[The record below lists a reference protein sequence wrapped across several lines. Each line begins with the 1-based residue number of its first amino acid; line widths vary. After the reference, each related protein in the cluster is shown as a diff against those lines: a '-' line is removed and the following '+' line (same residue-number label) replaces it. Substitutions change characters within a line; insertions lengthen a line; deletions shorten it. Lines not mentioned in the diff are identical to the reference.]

1 MKTFLFAVV
10 LSFTA
15 SVASAEDVLP
25 VPSHVA
31 ITIESDRQEYF
42 LGENLLLHYSIE
54 NAGSKS
60 VFPEFGG
67 DYRGCGRA
75 TRFQVRAVDAAGNEA
90 VDPYNDNNMGG
101 LCGREEIKPKS
112 KYYVS
117 LRLSHYRQ
125 IDRPGTYTITVKH
138 DLGWK
143 ETPATPIPV
152 AELKLT
158 FKKPTPAEAKELL
171 AAMLN
176 AADEKHDD
184 DYRHERKTKPYPNL
198 NGLRDPVY
206 LPELIALLP
215 SKSTHVLDGIASIA
229 TPTATEAL
237 IRAANDDDRT
247 FALHA
252 GRHLLRRVPL
262 PEPKDDFE
270 ALAREVGK
278 MMSWENQEVLDKF
291 IADSW
296 QRRHAADVRRVA
308 RKMLTVADPEM
319 LDCANKLLERVE
331 PAPMTR

>member
-1 MKTFLFAVV
+1 LALL
-10 LSFTA
+10 LSL
-15 SVASAEDVLP
+15 SVTIASAADLFSPLP
-25 VPSHVA
+25 VPPHA
-31 ITIESDRQEYF
+31 IIQVESDRQEYF
-42 LGENLLLHYSIE
+42 LGENVLLHYCIE
-54 NAGSKS
+54 NTGTKP
-60 VFPEFGG
+60 FFIELGG

-75 TRFQVRAVDAAGNEA
+75 TRFQVRAVDTAGNEA

-143 ETPATPIPV
+143 ETPATQTPV
-152 AELKLT
+152 AEWKLT

-176 AADEKHDD
+176 AAEEKQDD
-184 DYRHERKTKPYPNL
+184 DYRHARKTKPYPNL

-237 IRAANDDDRT
+237 IRAANDDDRA

-252 GRHLLRRVPL
+252 GRHLLCRVPL

-296 QRRHAADVRRVA
+296 QRRYAADVRRVA
-308 RKMLTVADPEM
+308 RKMLTVVDPEM
-319 LDCANKLLERVE
+319 LDCANKLLKRLEQV
-331 PAPMTR
+331 PMAR